1 MRLVHLELNN
11 FRNFNNFRIDFTDNE
26 SNIDSNNIKFI
37 LGDNGSGKTSIF
49 EAILTIIA
57 SFYSP
62 ILDKEKPFEYK
73 LKYIINNLEIE
84 LIKFKKDDKYY
95 FALIENKEYSQ
106 YDKFESFRNKVLSNE
121 DLYIPQKLI
130 FSYSGFNN
138 RLKHIYNRVKKNY
151 LKKENER
158 RKDTEPFI
166 DGMRFIHSD
175 DENVL
180 LYLTPIWY
188 DCGYA
193 KKTLMRYC
201 SISEITKIEIKINMT
216 AENLKKILSHEDF
229 SIYRDSRENS
239 NKKLIN
245 AYKSFILIQQAIQRL
260 EEEIHLKLPVIKKN
274 ESKNLIKLDTY
285 PYLKNYD
292 KEYIKELEYYDV
304 DEYHDYD
311 EQGNY
316 IIDKFDSNLK
326 VKFTIET
333 VTNEYYGSKLYEL
346 LLLIKNKYK
355 ADINILIKTDAS
367 CDKEISSTELSEG
380 ECNLI
385 KFLGMLTII
394 NNYSGIVMLD
404 EPDVHLNPNLKYK
417 LREILNKLLS
427 NTNETQVII
436 NTHDPLVING
446 VENTDV
452 RILHIENKNIYAKIP
467 ATDAKGKSID
477 GLLRSQYFN
486 METTFDYETMV
497 KFKQRENLY
506 KRYIQLKFEKNS
518 QNMEKIEAQLRKLN
532 YELVGKMYIDY
543 RNEDKEYELFRNLVE
558 QVGLKINLNDINKTE
573 LDKRKKQLKTIIY
586 EVIKNEVL

>member
-1 MRLVHLELNN
+1 MKLVHLELND

-26 SNIDSNNIKFI
+26 SSIDSNNIKFI

-49 EAILTIIA
+49 EAVLTIIA

-84 LIKFKKDDKYY
+84 LKKFKKDDKYC
-95 FALIENKEYSQ
+95 FALIENNKCYQ

-121 DLYIPQKLI
+121 DVYIPQKLI

-138 RLKHIYNRVKKNY
+138 RLKHIYNKVKKNY
-151 LKKENER
+151 LKKENEG
-158 RKDTEPFI
+158 RKNTKPLI
-166 DGMRFIHSD
+166 DGIRFIHSD

-180 LYLTPIWY
+180 LYLIPIWH
-188 DCGYA
+188 DCSYA
-193 KKTLMRYC
+193 KKILMRYC
-201 SISEITKIEIKINMT
+201 NVKEVTKIEIKINMT
-216 AENLKKILSHEDF
+216 VENLKKILSHEDF
-229 SIYRDSRENS
+229 NIYRNLRENTNS
-239 NKKLIN
+239 KLIN
-245 AYKSFILIQQAIQRL
+245 AYKSFILIQKAIQRL
-260 EEEIHLKLPVIKKN
+260 EEEINFKLPVKNKN
-274 ESKNLIKLDTY
+274 ESKKIIKLDTD
-285 PYLKNYD
+285 PYLNNYD
-292 KEYIKELEYYDV
+292 KELIKEFENYDV
-304 DEYHDYD
+304 DGYHEYGESNH
-311 EQGNY
+311 Y
-316 IIDKFDSNLK
+316 IIDKLNSSLK
-326 VKFTIET
+326 VKFIIET
-333 VTNEYYGSKLYEL
+333 SPNEYHGSKLYEL
-346 LLLIKNKYK
+346 LLLLKNKYS
-355 ADINILIKTDAS
+355 ADINILIKTDTS
-367 CDKEISSTELSEG
+367 GDKEISSTELSEG

-385 KFLGMLTII
+385 KFLGMLTLI

-417 LREILNKLLS
+417 FRDILNKLLS

-452 RILHIENKNIYAKIP
+452 RILHIENKNIYAKMP

-486 METTFDYETMV
+486 METTFDYETMD

-506 KRYIQLKFEKNS
+506 KRYIQLNFEKNS
-518 QNMEKIEAQLRKLN
+518 QNREKIETQLRKLN

-573 LDKRKKQLKTIIY
+573 LDKRKKQLKTLIY
-586 EVIKNEVL
+586 EVIKK

>member
-1 MRLVHLELNN
+1 MKLVHLELNN

-26 SNIDSNNIKFI
+26 SSLDSNNIKFI

-49 EAILTIIA
+49 EAILTILA

-62 ILDKEKPFEYK
+62 VLNKEKTFEYK

-84 LIKFKKDDKYY
+84 FKKIKKDDKYY
-95 FALIENKEYSQ
+95 FTLIENDECYQ

-188 DCGYA
+188 DCSYA

-201 SISEITKIEIKINMT
+201 SINEITKIEIKINMT

-229 SIYRDSRENS
+229 STYRDLRENS
-239 NKKLIN
+239 NNKLIN

-260 EEEIHLKLPVIKKN
+260 EEEIHLKLPVKKKN

-285 PYLKNYD
+285 PYLNNYE

-304 DEYHDYD
+304 DEYYEYD

-417 LREILNKLLS
+417 FREILNKLLS

-486 METTFDYETMV
+486 METTFDYETID
-497 KFKQRENLY
+497 KFKQREDLY
-506 KRYIQLKFEKNS
+506 KRYMQLNFAKNS
-518 QNMEKIEAQLRKLN
+518 KNREKIEAQLRNLN
-532 YELVGKMYIDY
+532 YELVGKMCIDY
-543 RNEDKEYELFRNLVE
+543 RNEDKEYKLFRYLIE
-558 QVGLKINLNDINKTE
+558 QEGLKINLNDISKTE
-573 LDKRKKQLKTIIY
+573 LDKRKEQLKTIIY
-586 EVIKNEVL
+586 EVIKK